1 MHFQKSRILP
11 EMFSNKVCARNPE
24 LSSHACEILAHAIQ
38 AVDPYDCVYNQVHI
52 DDDRLTVGNK
62 DLALGNIERIFL
74 IGFGKAAVPMAV
86 ACIDRLAERIHQ
98 AHVIT
103 KDPKFLVGHESQS
116 KLTVH
121 LGGHPIPDKNSILS
135 TQAVLQSLPDLTER
149 DLVLVVI
156 SGGGSAL
163 FTDPIP
169 GVSLDDIQKMTQL
182 LIHCGA
188 DISEINTLRKHLDQV
203 KGGRLAE
210 RLQPAQVESIILSDV
225 IGDRLDM
232 IASGPTVPDPTTFED
247 ALSILEKYHLEAETP
262 KEILRYLEQG
272 KAGDFQETLKPGHF
286 SQDKIGH
293 HLVGTNY
300 LAAQAALSHANNL
313 GYHSAII
320 STELTGRTVH
330 VAAFLAGIVNT
341 VVAFDQPVAK
351 PACLIFGG
359 EPTVNVTGEGL
370 GGRNMDLTLRMVPML
385 ADKTGVLFISFATD
399 GEDGPTD
406 AAGAAADGF
415 IFLDGKDDLGLN
427 IASYIMNNDSYH
439 YFDQVGG
446 LIKTGSTG
454 TNVNDLVLI
463 LLENTKINP
472 I

>member
-1 MHFQKSRILP
+1 
-11 EMFSNKVCARNPE
+11 MFSNRVCDRNPE
-24 LSSHACEILAHAIQ
+24 LGSHASEILTHAIQ
-38 AVDPYDCVYNQVHI
+38 AVDPYDCVYNQVHV
-52 DDDRLTVGNK
+52 DGDRLIVGNK
-62 DLALGNIERIFL
+62 AISLRKFERIFL
-74 IGFGKAAVPMAV
+74 IGFGKAAVPMAL
-86 ACIDRLAERIHQ
+86 ACIDRLDEKIHQ

-103 KDPKFLVGHESQS
+103 KDPKFLIGHESQC

-121 LGGHPIPDKNSILS
+121 LGGHPIPDINSIQS
-135 TQAVLQSLPDLTER
+135 TQAVLRSLPDLIER

-188 DISEINTLRKHLDQV
+188 DIYEINTLRKHLDQV

-247 ALSILEKYHLEAETP
+247 TVNILTKYHLEAETP
-262 KEILRYLEQG
+262 VEILRYLEQG
-272 KAGDFQETLKPGHF
+272 KAGDYQETLKPGQI
-286 SQDKIGH
+286 SQDKVDN

-300 LAAQAALSHANNL
+300 LAAQAALSHAKSL

-330 VAAFLAGIVNT
+330 VAEFLAGIVNT

-370 GGRNMDLTLRMVPML
+370 GGRNMDLALRMVPML
-385 ADKTGVLFISFATD
+385 ADKTGVLFVSLATD

-406 AAGAAADGF
+406 AAGAAVDGDVF
-415 IFLDGKDDLGLN
+415 RDGKDHIGLN
-427 IASYIMNNDSYH
+427 IASFIKNNDSYH

-446 LIKTGSTG
+446 LIKTGATG
-454 TNVNDLVLI
+454 TNVNDLVII
-463 LLENTKINP
+463 LLENI
-472 I
+472 